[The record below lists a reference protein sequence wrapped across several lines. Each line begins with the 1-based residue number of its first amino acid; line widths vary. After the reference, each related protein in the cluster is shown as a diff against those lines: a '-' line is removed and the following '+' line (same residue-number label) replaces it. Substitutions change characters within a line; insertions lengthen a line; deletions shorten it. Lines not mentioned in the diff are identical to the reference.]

1 MFDLFLNTA
10 KLITSED
17 ARKSASAIIELIRRS
32 PEWQKDICTLEAKIR
47 RSYVEQAILLSDLTT
62 SKMENIHFD
71 SEAITAF
78 KIIFLELI
86 RNAFEHGCKSDKDT
100 VRINIEI
107 TKTYVGLSIINPKG
121 RKFNPDDI
129 IETNKS
135 VLKKI
140 PSQLR
145 GRGLLLVK
153 QLSDSLKT
161 IENGI
166 GIKAVVYSDRVL
178 FDSDVF
184 DGLIIITVL
193 SGVYNPALS
202 ERLDDEVE
210 KLPQLDVILILRE
223 SPPGTDV
230 FRKIIELNVK
240 SAARQKIIAIID
252 DDSTIML
259 PAAMI
264 AYTWQEALEKLDK
277 TALINTL
284 PPQYQDPE
292 IPSRVISQRVV
303 AIITEGYCSEH
314 GTFDQTLGICPYPHD
329 IRLTFMK
336 GHSEGFC
343 SEHGPFDKSLGT
355 CPFPHYS
362 E

>member
-1 MFDLFLNTA
+1 MNTDFL
-10 KLITSED
+10 
-17 ARKSASAIIELIRRS
+17 IE
-32 PEWQKDICTLEAKIR
+32 
-47 RSYVEQAILLSDLTT
+47 
-62 SKMENIHFD
+62 
-71 SEAITAF
+71 
-78 KIIFLELI
+78 
-86 RNAFEHGCKSDKDT
+86 
-100 VRINIEI
+100 
-107 TKTYVGLSIINPKG
+107 
-121 RKFNPDDI
+121 
-129 IETNKS
+129 KS
-135 VLKKI
+135 VQI
-140 PSQLR
+140 RQIRVIRVPNHGNSQR
-145 GRGLLLVK
+145 
-153 QLSDSLKT
+153 
-161 IENGI
+161 
-166 GIKAVVYSDRVL
+166 A
-178 FDSDVF
+178 
-184 DGLIIITVL
+184 
-193 SGVYNPALS
+193 
-202 ERLDDEVE
+202 
-210 KLPQLDVILILRE
+210 
-223 SPPGTDV
+223 
-230 FRKIIELNVK
+230 KIIELNVK